1 MTRIRNHRTMALII
15 AAALLVVGVAASAS
29 ALTKITLKA
38 GNLEA
43 TFEGG
48 ISPTVLPKHGSAG
61 VALTLNGKIKSTD
74 GSHLAAVD
82 TITLEFDKAGSLNT
96 KGLGTC
102 KASQL
107 ESRTTADAEKAC
119 KSAIVGKGNVTADI
133 KLPEQNAFGASG
145 PLIVFNASKGNKQEL
160 LLHVYAHVPAAT
172 TFVVPVKISKAH
184 GKYGTKAFIKVPK
197 IVSGAGSVT
206 SFKGKLKKT
215 WNYQGKKQNLLNA
228 SCPRS
233 SLSVHGEF
241 KFVGGT
247 KFDGV
252 ITVPCT
258 GKG

>member
-1 MTRIRNHRTMALII
+1 MTRIRNHRTMALVI
-15 AAALLVVGVAASAS
+15 AAALMVVGVAASAS

-38 GNLEA
+38 GNIEA

-48 ISPTVLPKHGSAG
+48 ISPTVLPKHDSAG
-61 VALTLNGKIKSTD
+61 VTLTLNGKMGTTD
-74 GSHLAAVD
+74 GSHIAALD
-82 TITLEFDKAGSLNT
+82 TVSLEFDKAGSLNT

-102 KASQL
+102 TQQKI
-107 ESRTTADAEKAC
+107 ESTTTASAKKAC
-119 KSAIVGKGNVTADI
+119 RSAIVGTGKVTANI
-133 KLPEQNAFGASG
+133 ALPEQPPFPASG
-145 PLIVFNASKGNKQEL
+145 PLVVFNASKGNKQEL

-184 GKYGTKAFIKVPK
+184 DKYGTKAFIKVPR

-206 SFKGKLKKT
+206 SFKAKLKKT
-215 WNYQGKKQNLLNA
+215 WNYQGRKQNLLNA

-241 KFVGGT
+241 KFIGGT

-252 ITVPCT
+252 LIVPCT
-258 GKG
+258 GK